1 MKKDP
6 VRFESLEKKRDF
18 FEATTPRPPASLPL
32 ERNAT
37 FSRKKKKK
45 KKKGRLRRFPF
56 CAHRRRHIIF
66 KQRYKTAISLEEER
80 ARKGRRFEDQTTDEK
95 NSKRR
100 GIVVVDTNDD
110 ENARAPTS
118 GRRYVIYRVFMG
130 GSLTFFFQ
138 FSPWSV
144 PPSFFTV
151 CFENGTQTCGYG
163 GVAEQE
169 RAYFALQF
177 NNGESSDDE

>member
-45 KKKGRLRRFPF
+45 KKRGRLRRFPF

-80 ARKGRRFEDQTTDEK
+80 AQEKGRRFEDQTTDEK
-95 NSKRR
+95 NSKKERHRR
-100 GIVVVDTNDD
+100 RRHNERRRERSRAHQRGGGII
-110 ENARAPTS
+110 
-118 GRRYVIYRVFMG
+118 IYRVFMS
-130 GSLTFFFQ
+130 GSLTFFF
-138 FSPWSV
+138 PILTLV
-144 PPSFFTV
+144 GTPPLFFLL
-151 CFENGTQTCGYG
+151 Y
-163 GVAEQE
+163 
-169 RAYFALQF
+169 ALKM
-177 NNGESSDDE
+177 

>member
-37 FSRKKKKK
+37 FSRKKKKR
-45 KKKGRLRRFPF
+45 GRLRRFPF

-80 ARKGRRFEDQTTDEK
+80 AQEKGRRFEDQTTDEK
-95 NSKRR
+95 NSKKERHRR
-100 GIVVVDTNDD
+100 RRHNERRRERSRAHQRGGGII
-110 ENARAPTS
+110 
-118 GRRYVIYRVFMG
+118 IYRVFMS
-130 GSLTFFFQ
+130 GSLTFFF
-138 FSPWSV
+138 PILTLV
-144 PPSFFTV
+144 GTPPPLFFTV
-151 CFENGTQTCGYG
+151 CFENVGPRPGARA
-163 GVAEQE
+163 GVART
-169 RAYFALQF
+169 RAGVFRATV
-177 NNGESSDDE
+177 